1 MNTGWIVA
9 ACAGSAAVSACLAVL
24 ILSKRERRR
33 RDRDQA
39 TLASIATQLTSTSG
53 EEFFNSLALH
63 LCHELHVDY
72 AIIAEL
78 DDVEGKRART
88 VALVADGTLK
98 PPMTYALDGT
108 PCQNVFAKEVCVY
121 PSRIAAHFPKDHLLV
136 QMGAEGY
143 VGIPLIT
150 SSNEVIGIAAL
161 LNRKPFR
168 ETARVE
174 AGLRIFSARAA
185 SELDRRRAERRL
197 AEERNRA
204 NHYLEAVQAILVA
217 LDSRGRV
224 TMINPK
230 GCQVLGYEAEEL
242 LGKPWFE
249 SCLPQPEGVRD
260 VFPIF
265 GMLMS
270 GKVQGADYFENP
282 VVTKSG
288 ARRVIAWHNTL
299 LHDERGHIVGTLS
312 AGEDVTERREAEQLR
327 LEKLNAEAAS
337 RAKST
342 FLANMSHEIRTP
354 MNAILGFTQLL
365 HGDAELTPRLRGHVE
380 VIHRNGEHLL
390 SLINS
395 ILELSKI
402 EAGRVTLSQQDFNLR
417 GLVNDIQS
425 LFSLRVAEKQLSFR
439 LDIAS
444 SVPTVIH
451 GDPVKIRQ
459 ILSNLV
465 ANAVKFTARGGVVLE
480 VTTQDSG
487 GDDLELRI
495 RITDTGCG
503 IPAAELPRLFRAFE
517 QTDTGRRIGQGSGLG
532 LAISREYARLHGG
545 DITVESD
552 PGEGSVFDIVLRVR
566 RTHVTPRA
574 SNGSQAGWMRAPSHA
589 GVVTALIV
597 DDVPDNRA
605 FLKRA
610 LTDSGYQCREADTG
624 RAAVEACRREM
635 PRVILMDLLMPELDG
650 DKAIA
655 EIRALPE
662 GGRPFIVA
670 LSASVL
676 DDRHANL
683 DHIGANAFLGKPF
696 RLEALLAKI
705 ADGVKT

>member
-1 MNTGWIVA
+1 M
-9 ACAGSAAVSACLAVL
+9 
-24 ILSKRERRR
+24 
-33 RDRDQA
+33 A
-39 TLASIATQLTSTSG
+39 TLATQLTSTSG

-63 LCHELHVDY
+63 LCQELKVDY
-72 AIIAEL
+72 ALIDEL
-78 DDVEGKRART
+78 EDAEGKRART
-88 VALVADGTLK
+88 VALVADGKLQ
-98 PPMTYALDGT
+98 PEMTYDLVGT
-108 PCQNVFAKEVCVY
+108 PCEDVFSREVCVF
-121 PSRIAAHFPKDHLLV
+121 PDRIASLYPKDHLLV
-136 QMGAEGY
+136 QMGARSY
-143 VGIPLIT
+143 VGIPLVT
-150 SSNEVIGIAAL
+150 TSNEVIGIAAV
-161 LNRKPFR
+161 LNRKPLR
-168 ETARVE
+168 DPSRIE
-174 AGLRIFSARAA
+174 AGLRIFAARAA
-185 SELDRRRAERRL
+185 SELDRRRTERRL

-204 NHYLEAVQAILVA
+204 NRYLETVQAILVA

-230 GCQVLGYEAEEL
+230 GCQVLGYTADEL

-249 SCLPQPEGVRD
+249 LCLPQPEGLRD
-260 VFPIF
+260 VFPVF
-265 GMLMS
+265 GALMS
-270 GKVQGADYFENP
+270 GKVQGADYHENP

-288 ARRVIAWHNTL
+288 ALRCIAWHNTL
-299 LHDERGHIVGTLS
+299 LRDERGHIVGTLS
-312 AGEDVTERREAEQLR
+312 AGEDITERREAEQLR

-402 EAGRVTLSQQDFNLR
+402 EAGHATLAHEDFNLR
-417 GLVNDIQS
+417 GLLNDIQS
-425 LFSLRVAEKQLSFR
+425 LFSLRVAEKRLSFR
-439 LDIAS
+439 LDIDAG
-444 SVPTVIH
+444 VPTLVH

-465 ANAVKFTARGGVVLE
+465 ANAVKFTARGGIVVQV
-480 VTTQDSG
+480 VTQEEG
-487 GDDLELRI
+487 GDDLNLRI
-495 RITDTGCG
+495 RVVDTGCG
-503 IPAAELPRLFRAFE
+503 IPAEEMPRLFRAFE

-545 DITVESD
+545 DITVKSD
-552 PGEGSVFDIVLRVR
+552 PGEGSVFDVVVRVR
-566 RTHVTPRA
+566 RVHAPTRA
-574 SNGSQAGWMRAPSHA
+574 GNGANSGWARAPEGA

-605 FLKRA
+605 FLRRA
-610 LTDSGYQCREADTG
+610 LTDSGYQCREAETG

-655 EIRALPE
+655 EIRALP
-662 GGRPFIVA
+662 GGDKPFIVA

-676 DDRHANL
+676 DDRHAQI
-683 DHIGANAFLGKPF
+683 DRSGANAFLGKPF
-696 RLEALLAKI
+696 RLEVLLAKI
-705 ADGVKT
+705 AEGVGGRA